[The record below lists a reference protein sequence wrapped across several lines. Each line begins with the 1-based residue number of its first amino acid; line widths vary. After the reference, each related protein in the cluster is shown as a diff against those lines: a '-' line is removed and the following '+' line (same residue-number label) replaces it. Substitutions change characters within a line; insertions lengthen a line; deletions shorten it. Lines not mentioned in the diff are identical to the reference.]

1 MGNESYY
8 HRHMWDSPQ
17 GREIERLAGDAG
29 AIISRGGKIESLGDR
44 MQRAANT
51 LRLIADEQVG
61 KGASLDEI
69 KDQAAEVH
77 ADLKKAGERY
87 SPSGAALS
95 YYGRRLSE
103 IQPTLNR
110 AVAEAESAWETVRA
124 RSSAV
129 DDTSDLP
136 DDEDGGSTGRQEARD
151 DAEGRLESAMTEWRI
166 HATEFDRLYDSWE
179 RAYEHARDELQDA
192 NDDGVKDGF
201 WDDALPF
208 LEGLVAVLEVVGVL
222 LVIAALVIGG
232 PLLGVIAAV
241 VAVITLLATII
252 LAAKGRKDGKD
263 VALAALGVIPFG
275 KLGKLVKLSDLAA
288 EGARFPRLA
297 GFRNL
302 FFGADDIRSLRTHLS
317 RIDSRAAA
325 AWNFTTNGA
334 PWGQI
339 TGGSRF
345 IQRVMSG
352 TPYVFENMPT
362 VLPRSSAMFWG
373 RFTGYGDDLV
383 GLGSFGMKLP
393 VLTAIQGHVTTLNL
407 VSFANDRVEAAAA
420 DARVDSWR

>member
-1 MGNESYY
+1 MGSEAYG

-17 GREIERLAGDAG
+17 GREIERLAGDPG
-29 AIISRGGKIESLGDR
+29 AIIARGDKIESLGDR

-51 LRLIADEQVG
+51 LRLIADEQIG
-61 KGASLDEI
+61 QGASLDEI
-69 KDQAAEVH
+69 KDQAADVH

-87 SPSGAALS
+87 APSGAALG
-95 YYGRRLSE
+95 YYGRRLDE
-103 IQPTLNR
+103 IQPSLNR

-124 RSSAV
+124 RSAVV
-129 DDTSDLP
+129 DDTADLP
-136 DDEDGGSTGRQEARD
+136 DDEDGGSTGRQEALEG
-151 DAEGRLESAMTEWRI
+151 AEGRLEGAMTEWRI
-166 HATEFDRLYDSWE
+166 HANEFDRLYNSWE
-179 RAYEHARDELQDA
+179 SAYEYARDQLEDA

-201 WDDALPF
+201 WDNALPF
-208 LEGLVAVLEVVGVL
+208 LETLVAVLEVVGVI
-222 LVIAALVIGG
+222 LVIAALIVGG

-241 VAVITLLATII
+241 VAVITLLGTII

-302 FFGADDIRSLRTHLS
+302 FFGADDIRSLSTHVS
-317 RIDSRAAA
+317 RIDARASA
-325 AWNFTTNGA
+325 AWNFTTNGV
-334 PWGQI
+334 PWGQV

-345 IQRVMSG
+345 IQRVISG
-352 TPYVFENMPT
+352 APYVVENMPT
-362 VLPRSSAMFWG
+362 LLPRSRAMLWG

-383 GLGSFGMKLP
+383 GMGSFGMRLP
-393 VLTAIQGHVTTLNL
+393 VLTAMQGNATVLNL
-407 VSFANDRVEAAAA
+407 VSFASDRVEAAAS